1 MSEHNNIDMF
11 NEDEPTKKK
20 KKSWIIPV
28 IAGVSSFCILA
39 APVMKFIRKTDRVVR
54 KVDSIV
60 KHIDKTEPTGNNIIL
75 EKTTTTDK
83 TETIKSE
90 KNSSDS
96 SNYKNNSGIYK
107 SGFYEVGKDIPE
119 GIYII
124 VADGSNPENLGI
136 AEISSSSDENDEDA
150 VLNNTWFHGNIYL
163 ELEKGQFLHV
173 SWATIYDAE
182 KVDVKLNPYSKDGMY
197 LVGKDIPAGIYEL
210 ELDSGEYIYDYSAK
224 YVIYSEMDSPMPI
237 QFSNGNFKDN
247 KSIRLEEG
255 QYVMFEDC
263 HPVEP
268 VNNNDNNVLNL

>member
-1 MSEHNNIDMF
+1 MSEHDNINMF
-11 NEDEPTKKK
+11 NENEPTEKKK
-20 KKSWIIPV
+20 KNWLIPV

-60 KHIDKTEPTGNNIIL
+60 ENIDKTEPSGNNIIL
-75 EKTTTTDK
+75 EKTTNTTAK
-83 TETIKSE
+83 TEPIKSE

-96 SNYKNNSGIYK
+96 SNYKNNNGIYK
-107 SGFYEVGKDIPE
+107 SGNYEVGKDISE
-119 GIYII
+119 GTYII
-124 VADGSNPENLGI
+124 VADGSNPTNLGI
-136 AEISSSSDENDEDA
+136 AEISSSHDDNDEYA
-150 VLNNTWFHGNIYL
+150 VLNNTWFHGNTYL
-163 ELEKGQFLHV
+163 KLEKGQFLHV

-210 ELDSGEYIYDYSAK
+210 ELDSGEHVYDYSAK
-224 YVIYSEMDSPMPI
+224 YVIYSEMASPMPV

-247 KSIRLEEG
+247 KFVQLEEG

-263 HPVEP
+263 HPIKSVK
-268 VNNNDNNVLNL
+268 NNNNINII